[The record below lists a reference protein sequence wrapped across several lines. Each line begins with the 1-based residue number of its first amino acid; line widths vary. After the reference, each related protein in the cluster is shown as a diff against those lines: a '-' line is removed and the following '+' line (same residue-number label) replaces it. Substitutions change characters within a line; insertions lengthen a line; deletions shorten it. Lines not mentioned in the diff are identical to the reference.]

1 MKVKSKLEQTVDE
14 IETAYEAEKR
24 QKLELDKQRRK
35 LEGDLKMCQQTLAE
49 LERSKKDIESGL
61 NRKEMDRGEMIQ
73 RLEAHQA
80 SVRYNGSSKKC
91 HSMLISD

>member
-80 SVRYNGSSKKC
+80 SVRYNGSSKKGSC
-91 HSMLISD
+91 